1 MPLIGPERSSFP
13 DDVLSEAFQAAGRE
27 SGKHWRVL
35 YTRSRMEKELMRRL
49 VARST
54 PFYAPIIEN
63 RYRSP
68 AGRQRTSFLPLFSN
82 YVFLFGGETE
92 RYDAVTSG
100 CVSRAL
106 DVPAEIDFLTD
117 LRRIRALIE
126 TGVQITAESKIEA
139 GDRVRIKSG
148 SMLGLEGVVFK
159 RHGQSRLL
167 VMVDFLQ
174 QGASIELPDWEV
186 EKL

>member
-1 MPLIGPERSSFP
+1 MPLIGPERSLYP
-13 DDVLSEAFQAAGRE
+13 DALLTDEFQAQGKDAGRM
-27 SGKHWRVL
+27 WRVL

-49 VARST
+49 IAKGA
-54 PFYAPIIEN
+54 PFYSPIVEN

-68 AGRQRTSFLPLFSN
+68 AGRQRTSYLPLFTN

-92 RYDAVTSG
+92 RYDALATG
-100 CVSRAL
+100 CVSRSL
-106 DVPAEIDFLTD
+106 DVTAETEFVWD
-117 LRRIRALIE
+117 LRRIRALID
-126 TGVQITAESKIEA
+126 TGVAITAESRIEA

-148 SMLGLEGVVFK
+148 SMMGLEGIVFK

-174 QGASIELPDWEV
+174 QGASIELPDWDV
-186 EKL
+186 ERL

>member
-1 MPLIGPERSSFP
+1 MPLIGPERSLFP
-13 DDVLSEAFQAAGRE
+13 ENLLSEEFQAEGRDT
-27 SGKHWRVL
+27 GRHWRAL

-49 VARST
+49 AARSS
-54 PFYAPIIEN
+54 PFYSPIIQN

-68 AGRQRTSFLPLFSN
+68 AGRQRTSYLPLFSN
-82 YVFLFGGETE
+82 YVFLFGSEAD
-92 RYDAVTSG
+92 RYDALASG
-100 CVSRAL
+100 CVSRVI
-106 DVPAEIDFLTD
+106 DVTAEFDFLSD
-117 LRRIRALIE
+117 LRRIRALID

-148 SMLGLEGVVFK
+148 SMMGLEGLVFK

-167 VMVDFLQ
+167 IMVDFLQ

-186 EKL
+186 ERL

>member
-1 MPLIGPERSSFP
+1 MPLIGPERCLFP
-13 DDVLSEAFQAAGRE
+13 DHLLSEEFQAQGQEA
-27 SGKHWRVL
+27 GKHWRVL

-49 VARST
+49 VAKGT

-68 AGRQRTSFLPLFSN
+68 AGRQRTSYLPLFSN
-82 YVFLFGGETE
+82 YVFLFGAEPD

-100 CVSRAL
+100 CVSRSL
-106 DVPAEIDFLTD
+106 DVPAESEFVWD
-117 LRRIRALIE
+117 LRRIRALID
-126 TGVQITAESKIEA
+126 TGAQIMAESKIEA

-174 QGASIELPDWEV
+174 HGASIELPDWEV
-186 EKL
+186 ERL

>member
-1 MPLIGPERSSFP
+1 MPLIGPELCLFP
-13 DDVLSEAFQAAGRE
+13 DLLLTDEFQAEGRE
-27 SGKHWRVL
+27 ADKHWRVL

-49 VARST
+49 VAKGT
-54 PFYAPIIEN
+54 PFYAPIVEN

-68 AGRQRTSFLPLFSN
+68 AGRQRTSYLPLFSN
-82 YVFLFGGETE
+82 YVFLFGGETD
-92 RYDAVTSG
+92 RYEALATG

-106 DVPAEIDFLTD
+106 DVTAEPEFLSD
-117 LRRIRALIE
+117 LRRIRALID
-126 TGVQITAESKIEA
+126 TGAAITAESKIEA

-167 VMVDFLQ
+167 VMVNFLQ

-186 EKL
+186 ERL

>member
-13 DDVLSEAFQAAGRE
+13 DNVLSEEIQAAGRE
-27 SGKHWRVL
+27 AGKHWRVL

-49 VARST
+49 TAKST
-54 PFYAPIIEN
+54 PFYAPIMAN
-63 RYRSP
+63 HYRSP
-68 AGRQRTSFLPLFSN
+68 AGRQRTSYLPLFSN
-82 YVFLFGGETE
+82 YVFLFGSETD
-92 RYDAVTSG
+92 RYDALTSG

-106 DVPAEIDFLTD
+106 DVSAEEGFLGD
-117 LRRIRALIE
+117 LRRIEALIH
-126 TGVQITAESKIEA
+126 TGAQITAESKIEA

-148 SMLGLEGVVFK
+148 SMLGLEGLVFK

-186 EKL
+186 ERL

>member
-1 MPLIGPERSSFP
+1 MPLIGPERCLFP
-13 DDVLSEAFQAAGRE
+13 DALLSQEFQSAGRE

-49 VARST
+49 VSKST

-68 AGRQRTSFLPLFSN
+68 AGRQRTSYLPLFSN
-82 YVFLFGGETE
+82 YVFLFGAENE
-92 RYDAVTSG
+92 RYDAMATG
-100 CVSRAL
+100 CVSRSL
-106 DVPAEIDFLTD
+106 DVTAETEFLGD
-117 LRRIRALIE
+117 LRRIRSLID
-126 TGVQITAESKIEA
+126 TGVPVTAESLIEA

-148 SMLGLEGVVFK
+148 SMMGLEGIVFK

-186 EKL
+186 ERL

>member
-1 MPLIGPERSSFP
+1 MPLIGPERCLFP
-13 DDVLSEAFQAAGRE
+13 ETLLSPEFQVQGKEAGRQ
-27 SGKHWRVL
+27 WRVL

-49 VARST
+49 TARAA
-54 PFYAPIIEN
+54 PFYSPIIEN

-68 AGRQRTSFLPLFSN
+68 AGRQRTSYLPLFSN
-82 YVFLFGGETE
+82 YVFLFGAENE
-92 RYDAVTSG
+92 RYDAMATG
-100 CVSRAL
+100 CVSRSL
-106 DVPAEIDFLTD
+106 DVTAEPEFVSD
-117 LRRIRALIE
+117 LRRIRALID
-126 TGVQITAESKIEA
+126 TGVPVSVESMIEA

-148 SMLGLEGVVFK
+148 SMTGLEGTVFK

-186 EKL
+186 ELL

>member
-13 DDVLSEAFQAAGRE
+13 DNVLSDEFQSAGHE
-27 SGKHWRVL
+27 SGKQWRVL

-68 AGRQRTSFLPLFSN
+68 AGRQRTSYLPLFSN
-82 YVFLFGGETE
+82 YVFLFGGESD
-92 RYDAVTSG
+92 RYDAMTSG

-106 DVPAEIDFLTD
+106 DVTAEENFLAD

-126 TGVQITAESKIEA
+126 TGEPITAESKIEA
-139 GDRVRIKSG
+139 GERIRIKSG

-186 EKL
+186 ERL

>member
-1 MPLIGPERSSFP
+1 MPLIGPERCLFP
-13 DDVLSEAFQAAGRE
+13 DNLLTEDYLTEGRE
-27 SGKHWRVL
+27 QGRTWRAL

-49 VARST
+49 VARGVS
-54 PFYAPIIEN
+54 FYSPIIEH

-68 AGRQRTSFLPLFSN
+68 AGRQRTSYLPLFTN
-82 YVFLFGGETE
+82 YVFLFGTETE
-92 RYDAVTSG
+92 RYDAMTSG
-100 CVSRAL
+100 CVSRS
-106 DVPAEIDFLTD
+106 IDIPSVTTFVGD

-126 TGVQITAESKIEA
+126 TGAQVTSESRIEA

-148 SMLGLEGVVFK
+148 SMMGLEGIVFK

-186 EKL
+186 EPL